1 MAQANSVQREPSME
15 EILASIRRIIED
27 NDTGRRP
34 AVDFGQVRPEP
45 EDDRAERNV
54 IEVEA
59 FRAELQ
65 TAKAAPLETKPEAA
79 PAKFEHVEREEVVV
93 PAWPTI
99 EPRKPVVIEPA
110 APVAEAIATARPIT
124 TATWTPSSTA
134 AVEDM
139 ERLAGPAS
147 VVAVESEPAP
157 VLQPAV
163 DASVQEEVSLA
174 RPAII
179 SEQAGKQVSA
189 AFGELN
195 EAYAARSRKSFDD
208 IAAEMMR
215 PMLQDWLDNN
225 LPTLVERLVREEIE
239 RIARGSQ

>member
-1 MAQANSVQREPSME
+1 MAQASSAQREPSME

-34 AVDFGQVRPEP
+34 AVDFEQMRPEP
-45 EDDRAERNV
+45 EDDRSERNV

-65 TAKAAPLETKPEAA
+65 ATKA
-79 PAKFEHVEREEVVV
+79 V
-93 PAWPTI
+93 PADVKLVEIAPTPGKLDTVRGDEASSALWPSI
-99 EPRKPVVIEPA
+99 EAKTPLVTKTPVPA
-110 APVAEAIATARPIT
+110 VEALAAVRATA
-124 TATWTPSSTA
+124 ASWTPKSTL
-134 AVEDM
+134 AVEQM
-139 ERLAGPAS
+139 ERLAGPPREPEKVEAP
-147 VVAVESEPAP
+147 VVAVPAEPATADELLSAKP
-157 VLQPAV
+157 V
-163 DASVQEEVSLA
+163 
-174 RPAII
+174 II
-179 SEQAGKQVSA
+179 SEQAGRQVSA

-195 EAYAARSRKSFDD
+195 DAYAARSRKSFDD

-239 RIARGSQ
+239 RVARGA